1 MVYLKYNR
9 KICKAMFLARGTIA
23 YCTNVAR
30 HLEDILGECNT
41 DMLNDIDFDEID
53 AENESSKK
61 TNFFKYKT
69 S

>member
-1 MVYLKYNR
+1 
-9 KICKAMFLARGTIA
+9 MFLARGTIA